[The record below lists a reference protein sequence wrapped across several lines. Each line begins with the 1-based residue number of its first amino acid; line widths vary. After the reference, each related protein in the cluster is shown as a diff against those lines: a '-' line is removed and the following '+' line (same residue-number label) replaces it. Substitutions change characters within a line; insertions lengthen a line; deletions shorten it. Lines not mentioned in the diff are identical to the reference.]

1 MYKIYYTISRNIFP
15 KTEKN
20 NIGRIVYDNRRKSG

>member
-1 MYKIYYTISRNIFP
+1 MNKIYSKSRNIFP